1 VVDRRR
7 PAALHR
13 VWEFDGHHLRP
24 VAHYA
29 ADDAAQVIAA
39 AW

>member
-1 VVDRRR
+1 MRL
-7 PAALHR
+7 PATLNVSTW
-13 VWEFDGHHLRP
+13 VWEFGGHHLRP